1 MADRK
6 HPLQPVL
13 REPVELKLSVKEASS
28 DKRLIALIQMLA
40 RRAARKAYRE
50 MLEERSTDG
59 S

>member
-1 MADRK
+1 MANRK
-6 HPLQPVL
+6 HLLRPVL
-13 REPVELKLSVKEASS
+13 RDPVELKLSVKDASS
-28 DKRLIALIQMLA
+28 DKRLVALIRMLA